1 MRNCYGKLEA
11 GWIPGHPLAFKKNA
25 VGKIQH
31 YDAVVEIIS
40 DVGSAVVSVVDWA
53 INDVIQPVVNTV
65 VDVVENMLDDPIKT
79 MAQVVAIVTQ
89 NYWALPLIE
98 GADVALEGGDI
109 EDVAKAVAI
118 AYITQEA
125 FTYVSSEVTSAAIEA
140 GASEATA
147 QVIGSAAGSTAV
159 AVATGGDPIEAMI
172 RGGVTAAVPHV
183 LGQVPEFSELPVPA
197 QKVLAASVSAGL
209 TGQDVGIAAV
219 NAAVAS
225 VNVGSKILN
234 AIDPVD
240 PATGKRNMTPEQ
252 SAIAAQLINR
262 TTAAAFTGAN
272 PSAAI
277 QQTLF
282 NAGAKALGGKV
293 DEQVQEWADYL
304 KFNTEAL
311 SIKGNEVRELQT
323 QYKEEYD
330 NYIALAGR
338 LNGEIASTQAK
349 EIRVNELRAAYDA
362 NKTQANADA
371 LNAAITDYNASVN
384 SLNTKYETQYKDQ
397 LAQYERLLPSLE
409 NRINIALGEYES
421 TTKDLE
427 DVSNSIGDWMD
438 KTYYAT
444 AEAFVG
450 VMDPSF
456 NADEYRE
463 INQVPEGENVFDHYL
478 SKGQFEGVRTNAA
491 AIQGDI
497 AIEKTRLIE
506 EIAKETGI
514 SLSQVTEEDI
524 QRISKLVT
532 DTYGLDLARL
542 KAATVGTFS
551 EDTQIPFEDFI
562 QEIKTDK
569 EVLQTK
575 PYGDWNKPTNYTP
588 PEGYSLAT
596 ADEVAN
602 NKAIQVVAG
611 DGIPVWLTPGKI
623 QGWDPKIG
631 DNTGIVIDI
640 EGVGD
645 PSAGTGPTIPITTTS
660 PPPTL
665 ENLYEIDPLSWMNIT
680 QELPAES
687 QKRLDQTLLDIAKG
701 GVTLIEKAG
710 ASEGTLTLVGNIL
723 KGTGQVFQ
731 SFGGLVAAI
740 GQNPNDSRLYSL
752 GKGLVDI
759 GTATTSAEYQAA
771 IKNISAMV
779 GDAKGVKE
787 TFFAILKAAGD
798 YPVEFASE
806 YLGVEAVSEIVPLLI
821 GGGAAKV
828 TEGALIA
835 QGMAKQLAE
844 RAATKVGVSTAI
856 ASDVLESAGG
866 SAANAFEETY
876 RVAIQK
882 GLSEENATKAAL
894 DVAARTATIAAIT
907 TLGANKLGG
916 AALEKFMLGDK
927 ALGTADALKPY
938 EKIQDFITTGGAITI
953 KEGVSGAGQQGII
966 QGYLEGQLYQ
976 LDPTR
981 DVAGNITSAA
991 TFGGIAGGGI
1001 SGGIFAGSQGAS
1013 LVGNAMKA
1021 NAEVQDILSQ
1031 EWSSQGELAKALTEF
1046 TGVANVGLPNGFT
1059 SSYSSTSGT
1068 SRSNPQHLGFLSTA
1082 GFANINTSSV
1092 QTDAVKASN
1101 EQRKQ
1106 NNINIALSNLQNYLF
1121 NPTGTKIPSTVS
1133 TQDRPSYE
1141 AALKN
1146 NGGYAPTYS
1155 LSPDD
1160 TFSNIGALPR
1170 GESSYVNSSVILN
1183 MGMGYADVLKS
1194 YFGDQVLNAQ
1204 DLVDFANKNNLKVT
1218 DKYIDNLIN
1227 SMYTPITFDKDQIQ
1241 RIINT
1246 AQNAGVNIT
1255 DANEAYFVE
1264 AATRFMNGDRSIIIK
1279 SRNED
1284 GRYINETLNFKSP
1297 YQWQTTVKSVYD
1309 PVTRGN
1315 VNVAE
1320 YSLAPVTI
1328 PPEQSALNEQNAQK
1342 YLTYV
1347 SNNRDLSVDQAM
1359 AKLKEYQDNYTDST
1373 KYFINTDNLS
1383 DQQKLDFTKRLNAV
1397 LDSQPLNIG
1406 VEDVTARLVAQK
1418 SSTNAANQWGLT
1430 PEYTQTNR
1438 SITYIHSIGEVNPLT
1453 GFGEG
1458 NSSFANSSLLGN
1470 LQTYVSNVAIT
1481 TPWKLY
1487 YDITQQLGAVQV
1499 LDPISR
1505 KYVPVSEKKDYLNN
1519 IFTALTPNASQASFT
1534 INTLPLG
1541 NDPILAKLSTLSW
1554 DETYAFLD
1562 KAFPGF
1568 SAKFPKDTITR
1579 AAFEDVKGKSPN
1591 SGAIVTLDTSPFG
1604 KFIDSRIVTAS
1615 EVNAFTRDNSDKFLG
1630 NFDLYR
1636 SLFAPTTLNVGKSDE
1651 YYDPLVSAYIN
1662 LFKDIEV
1669 PPDHPDYE
1677 NEVLK
1682 KLPEFY
1688 NKAFIADQELD
1699 AIFKD
1704 LNYKE
1709 VLDPETRAKLAGSLK
1724 YSSEGSPGEIL
1735 ASTEFGSFVDLLMGV
1750 YGQLLPSKA
1759 PPADVAAYD
1768 PDKAR
1773 ESILQLI
1780 DSRVN
1785 TLRDEVTSYYDP
1797 LALDRSEIIDV
1808 FKQEG
1813 ITNPT
1818 DEQIQQFLD
1827 AGYDEAAG
1835 ITALR
1840 AYADPISVTPDEV
1853 REQLL
1858 AAGYTNIDDSEIEQF
1873 AKFLPESEVFPTIA
1887 AYARDKTFSR
1897 EEAIEFYNQLGFTPT
1912 EEQIQQFVKQ
1922 GKDVNKDA
1930 IRYEMSEYVDPLY
1943 VTPDEVR
1950 EQYEILGFGKP
1961 TDADITKFIGQRL
1974 ESEIPDV
1981 LKDYL
1986 PTAQYNSISQEFQE
2000 YKTQAEQAAATQQSL
2015 IGAQGRDVTQED
2027 LLAIRDIIAQQQA
2040 NPDTQL
2046 TPEQLAYDAN
2056 RDGKIDTDDQLFLTT
2071 YLQQT
2076 TQGEAPEFKPPPGS
2090 IWAPTGLYGQIADLQ
2105 NQVATGGIGSA
2116 AQQEALRQTQAALRT
2131 SQQRQNV
2138 SQLYNFLQMEPG
2150 FGPTGGT
2157 GAGQVKAPDP
2167 AKIGYIYDWSS
2178 IFANPQQERM
2188 FISPYAEGG
2197 AVEYEVTDELLKIL
2211 RG

>member
-31 YDAVVEIIS
+31 YDAVVNIVS
-40 DVGSAVVSVVDWA
+40 SVGSAVVSVVDWA
-53 INDVIQPVVNTV
+53 INEVIEPVVNTV
-65 VDVVENMLDDPIKT
+65 GQVIEGMLDNPVKT
-79 MAQVVAIVTQ
+79 IAQVVAIVTQ

-98 GADVALEGGDI
+98 GADVAAKGGDI

-118 AYITQEA
+118 SYVTQKIGAPVARE
-125 FTYVSSEVTSAAIEA
+125 VSSAAVAA
-140 GASEATA
+140 GASETTA
-147 QVIGSAAGSTAV
+147 AILGQASASSAV
-159 AVATGGDPIEAMI
+159 AVVRGQDPVEAFI
-172 RGGVTAAVPHV
+172 RGGVTAAVPV
-183 LGQVPEFSELPVPA
+183 ALGKVEAFSELPAPA
-197 QKVLAASVSAGL
+197 QNVLAASVTAAL
-209 TGQDVGIAAV
+209 TGQDVGIAAI
-219 NAAVAS
+219 NSAVAS
-225 VNVGSKILN
+225 INVGSKVLKEL
-234 AIDPVD
+234 DPD
-240 PATGKRNMTPEQ
+240 KKMTPQQ
-252 SAIAAQLINR
+252 SAIAAQMINR
-262 TTAAAFTGAN
+262 ITSSALTGTN
-272 PSAAI
+272 PSAAV
-277 QQTLF
+277 QS
-282 NAGAKALGGKV
+282 ALINVGVKELGNKI
-293 DEQVQEWADYL
+293 DDQVQEWVDSL
-304 KFNTEAL
+304 KLGVDGLE
-311 SIKGNEVRELQT
+311 IKSKEVSELQT
-323 QYKEEYD
+323 QYETAHGEWVS
-330 NYIALAGR
+330 LANEFNGR
-338 LNGEIASTQAK
+338 LANVQTKEAEVERLRTVYNG
-349 EIRVNELRAAYDA
+349 
-362 NKTQANADA
+362 NKTEANANA
-371 LNAAITDYNASVN
+371 LNAAIQDYNAATN
-384 SLNTKYETQYKDQ
+384 SFNADYASKYKDQ
-397 LAQYERLLPSLE
+397 LAYYEQYVPSLE
-409 NRINIALGEYES
+409 NRINIAVGEYDDMS
-421 TTKDLE
+421 NIVE
-427 DVSNSIGDWMD
+427 DSSNSIGEWMD
-438 KTYYAT
+438 KNYYAT
-444 AEAFVG
+444 AQAFVG
-450 VMDPSF
+450 VMDPNF
-456 NADEYRE
+456 NPEEYRQ
-463 INQVPEGENVFDHYL
+463 INNIAEDEDVYEHWL
-478 SKGQFEGVRTNAA
+478 TTGQFEGLRTNAA
-491 AIQGDI
+491 AAEGEILL
-497 AIEKTRLIE
+497 ERSRLLQD
-506 EIAKETGI
+506 IAKETGVA
-514 SLSQVTEEDI
+514 LSQITEEDI
-524 QRISKLVT
+524 QRLSKLMM
-532 DTYGLDLARL
+532 DTYGLDLTRL
-542 KAATVGTFS
+542 KAATAGTFS
-551 EDTQIPFEDFI
+551 EDTQIPFDDLL

-575 PYGDWNKPTNYTP
+575 PYGDWNKPPDYTP
-588 PEGYSLAT
+588 PTGYNLAT
-596 ADEVAN
+596 ADDVAN
-602 NKAIQVVAG
+602 NRSIQVMAPN
-611 DGIPVWLTPGKI
+611 GIPVWLTPGRI
-623 QGWDPKIG
+623 EGWDPVVG
-631 DNTGIVIDI
+631 DTNTPIRIDI
-640 EGVGD
+640 NGVGD
-645 PSAGTGPTIPITTTS
+645 ADAYGPDADSSINITPSS

-665 ENLYEIDPLSWMNIT
+665 ENLYEIDPLSWMTIT

-771 IKNISAMV
+771 IKNISKMV

-844 RAATKVGVSTAI
+844 RAAAKVGVSTAI

-966 QGYLEGQLYQ
+966 QAYLEGQLYQ

-981 DVAGNITSAA
+981 DIAGNITSAA

-1046 TGVANVGLPNGFT
+1046 TGVANVGLPNAFGT
-1059 SSYSSTSGT
+1059 SSVSSGGT
-1068 SRSNPQHLGFLSTA
+1068 STTYRSNPQHLGLLSTA
-1082 GFANINTSSV
+1082 GFRNINTSSF

-1101 EQRKQ
+1101 EAIKQ
-1106 NNINIALSNLQNYLF
+1106 SNINIALSNLQNYLF

-1133 TQDRPSYE
+1133 TQHLPSYE
-1141 AALKN
+1141 AALRN
-1146 NGGYAPTYS
+1146 NAGYAPTYS
-1155 LSPDD
+1155 LSPVD
-1160 TFSNIGALPR
+1160 TFNNTGYLPA
-1170 GESSYVNSSVILN
+1170 GESSQVNSNVILN

-1194 YFGDQVLNAQ
+1194 YFGDQVLNTQ
-1204 DLVDFANKNNLKVT
+1204 DLVDYTNKNNLNVS

-1227 SMYTPITFDKDQIQ
+1227 SMYTPITFDKAQIQ
-1241 RIINT
+1241 NIIDT
-1246 AQNAGVNIT
+1246 AQNAGVGINNT
-1255 DANEAYFVE
+1255 NEAYFVE

-1284 GRYINETLNFKSP
+1284 GKYINETLNFKSP
-1297 YQWQTTVKSVYD
+1297 YQWQKTVKSVYD
-1309 PVTRGN
+1309 PVIGRN

-1347 SNNRDLSVDQAM
+1347 SNNRGLSVDQAM
-1359 AKLKEYQDNYTDST
+1359 AKLKEYQDNFTNST

-1406 VEDVTARLVAQK
+1406 VEDVTAKLIAQK

-1430 PEYTQTNR
+1430 PEYAQN
-1438 SITYIHSIGEVNPLT
+1438 SLTYLSSMGEINPLT

-1505 KYVPVSEKKDYLNN
+1505 KYVPVSEKKDYLTN
-1519 IFTALTPNASQASFT
+1519 IFTALTPDASQASFT
-1534 INTLPLG
+1534 SNTLPLG
-1541 NDPILAKLSTLSW
+1541 SDPILAKLSTLSW

-1562 KAFPGF
+1562 QAFPGF

-1704 LNYKE
+1704 LNYRE

-1750 YGQLLPSKA
+1750 YGQLLPSNA

-1768 PDKAR
+1768 PEKAR

-1950 EQYEILGFGKP
+1950 EQYEILGFSKP

-2040 NPDTQL
+2040 NPDIQL

-2076 TQGEAPEFKPPPGS
+2076 TQGGAPEFKPPPGS
-2090 IWAPTGLYGQIADLQ
+2090 IWAPTGLYGQIANLQ